1 MGRQTPK
8 ALNENFKGEYRKFI
22 EEYLFRL
29 LGLVNDE
36 KHREQLINDEAV
48 LDTDKAAVY
57 LEGNSLCFSASKWRV
72 FRLNLGEN
80 EKIDEESIHLTNR
93 VVESFFKISRN
104 KRTGSGKQIDSSY
117 FRGNN
122 NDSVLFKNTVYSFAI
137 QKGVCGWVIDHAES
151 EKIERFFSL
160 LEKWA
165 VKTYEGKKV
174 PLGFIFD
181 LEANSHFDNMFGS
194 FLDFLDTDNSAVLT
208 DCIHSA
214 IVLDSNCNYVQ
225 HISISD
231 NEKFEECEARCD
243 VPLRFTQVIRNHVT
257 GNKRVGV
264 FLLNNGDIILAK
276 KQKVCFVKRNN
287 QWLNFSYKAFGNA
300 LIPFRTH
307 YAVDDALIDSV
318 YASVLD
324 VSFSHAGGII
334 AIVDTPWSLPE
345 EDFEETVLNP
355 CDNLLNKKSSA
366 ELYAAEKDK
375 WTDENREPKSA
386 DMIKKLLKRNV
397 MNALIGEATFPELSR
412 KLRSELMALD
422 GACIVKCTGQIYSF
436 GAIIRYDSGSTGGGR
451 GAAAKKLSAYGMA
464 VKISTDGYIE
474 LYVNQNK
481 VYEIK

>member
-1 MGRQTPK
+1 MGTQTPK
-8 ALNENFKGEYRKFI
+8 ALNDNFKGEYRDFI

-36 KHREQLINDEAV
+36 RHRAQLVKDEAV

-57 LEGNSLCFSASKWRV
+57 LEGTSLCFSASKWRV

-93 VVESFFKISRN
+93 VIESFFKISRN
-104 KRTGSGKQIDSSY
+104 KRTGSGKQIDSPY

-122 NDSVLFKNTVYSFAI
+122 NDSILLKNTVYNFAI
-137 QKGVCGWVIDHAES
+137 QKGVCGWVVDHTES

-181 LEANSHFDNMFGS
+181 LEANSLFDNTYGS

-231 NEKFEECEARCD
+231 NEKFNECDTSCD
-243 VPLRFTQVIRNHVT
+243 VPLRFTQVIRNHVK

-287 QWLNFSYKAFGNA
+287 QWLNFSYKAFCNA
-300 LIPFRTH
+300 LIPFRVR
-307 YAVDDALIDSV
+307 YEVDDTLIDSV

-334 AIVDTPWSLPE
+334 AIVDAPWFPHE
-345 EDFEETVLNP
+345 EGFEEAVLNP

-366 ELYAAEKDK
+366 KLYVEEENG
-375 WTDENREPKSA
+375 WTDENREQKSV
-386 DMIKKLLKRNV
+386 DMTKKLLKRNV
-397 MNALIGEATFPELSR
+397 MNALVGETTFPNLGR

-422 GACIVKCTGQIYSF
+422 GACILKCTGQIYSF

-474 LYVNQNK
+474 LYINQKK